1 MAHIR
6 ITDIDNASQL
16 MAEYDQHV
24 LKISSKAHALRK
36 WSKTDNEFTLPT
48 SDVLI
53 RYETDLHHLYIDS
66 EFFKR
71 YDASALSEK
80 LRRNT
85 QYCGAKA
92 KRLLKGLDAS
102 TLEKHGLESKVSHAL
117 FFDLKK
123 INANRVEAR
132 RARGRPA
139 DHKEKADNIL
149 RKAETDFDG
158 VYKAL
163 NHAKRKQQELNR
175 EASEPHARN
184 RKIPF
189 EEYYALRKKE
199 LMGLIIYLE
208 MAYNLSVETNNFIQA
223 YDKPLRMKSKRLT
236 RNNPYAPKDAQ
247 RTRILAFE
255 KMIEIEA
262 KFIHRERYYWSDKT
276 GFLKEHLKAY
286 VPEDIDPTLFS
297 GYYKEWSH
305 SDNTGVQKW
314 LWIPVALLN
323 TYTHKDST
331 ILTPEE
337 KEELKFYRTDVRY
350 VSTEVKRIGG
360 KAQRC
365 AKFDMRRTVNP
376 ARDEP
381 QREPE
386 KNKHKD

>member
-1 MAHIR
+1 MTHKR
-6 ITDIDNASQL
+6 ITNIDNATQL
-16 MAEYDQHV
+16 MTEFDNHV
-24 LKISSKAHALRK
+24 LKISSLAHGLRK
-36 WSKTDNEFTLPT
+36 WSKVDNEFTLPKD
-48 SDVLI
+48 DVLL
-53 RYETDLHHLYIDS
+53 RYETNLHHLYIDS

-71 YDASALSEK
+71 YDAADLSEK

-92 KRLLKGLDAS
+92 KRLLKGLDAE
-102 TLEKHGLESKVSHAL
+102 TLEKHGLTSKVSHVL
-117 FFDLKK
+117 FFDLTK

-132 RARGRPA
+132 RARGRPEN
-139 DHKEKADNIL
+139 HKEIADNIR
-149 RKAETDFDG
+149 RKAESDFDG
-158 VYKAL
+158 VHKAL
-163 NHAKRKQQELNR
+163 LQARRKYKELKEEAEQPNAK
-175 EASEPHARN
+175 H

-189 EEYYALRKKE
+189 EEYCALRRKE
-199 LMGLIIYLE
+199 LLALIVHLE
-208 MAYNLSVETNNFIQA
+208 MAFHLSVETNNFVQS
-223 YDKPLRMKSKRLT
+223 YTKPLRMKSRRLP
-236 RNNPYAPKDAQ
+236 RSNPYAPKGAP

-286 VPEDIDPTLFS
+286 VPEDMDPTLFS

-386 KNKHKD
+386 KNVHK